1 MFIWNLFENIALYL
15 LDDQHLFWSNLVFL
29 ISGRHQCIYLSEL
42 VIKLFI
48 YEKVLIFDYWYFTT
62 PVDDQPF
69 FCVIVDISR
78 IFLGLLSRDCGNM
91 TTNSTSH
98 PHETTS
104 QWLIPQV
111 TIYLVIQSL
120 RTNSLT
126 NLLTRIISINICG
139 ILQSHVLRVVGEQNM
154 SLKPLLW
161 LLNTKIK
168 NHHTRWLFQHHLSS
182 FTVNI
187 SITSHVTTSTR
198 PL

>member
-1 MFIWNLFENIALYL
+1 MHISFWTCDKALYL
-15 LDDQHLFWSNLVFL
+15 WKSSYLWLL
-29 ISGRHQCIYLSEL
+29 IFHNSSGRST
-42 VIKLFI
+42 LF
-48 YEKVLIFDYWYFTT
+48 LCDCWYFTH
-62 PVDDQPF
+62 
-69 FCVIVDISR
+69 
-78 IFLGLLSRDCGNM
+78 FLGLLSRDCGNM